1 MNELKNIKR
10 YEFEFDDSNRD
21 TLPVM
26 REDTWGRF
34 IKFEQVEDLIES
46 LNETIAVQRSDLMT
60 EKMSVTA
67 LRTKIAKANILIKQ
81 LAKLAKCSVDMDN
94 YEVKSK

>member
-26 REDTWGRF
+26 REDTRGRF

-46 LNETIAVQRSDLMT
+46 LNETIAVQRSDIMT

>member
-46 LNETIAVQRSDLMT
+46 LNETIAVQRSDLLT
-60 EKMSVTA
+60 EKMSLTT
-67 LRTKIAKANILIKQ
+67 LRMKIAKANNLIKQ

-94 YEVKSK
+94 YEIKSK